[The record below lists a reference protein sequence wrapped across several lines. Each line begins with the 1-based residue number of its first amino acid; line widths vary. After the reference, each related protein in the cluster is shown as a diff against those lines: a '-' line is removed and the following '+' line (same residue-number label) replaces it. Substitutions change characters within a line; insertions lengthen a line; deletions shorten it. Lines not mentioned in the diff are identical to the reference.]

1 VKEAA
6 MFRLQSF
13 VEGLRSLFRKERVER
28 EMDEELHGYLDAHV
42 KEKMRSG
49 MSYEQALRAARVEMG
64 SMDAVKEEIRS
75 VGWEAT
81 VATLWQD
88 LRYGLR
94 QLKRNPGFTAAVVLT
109 LALSIGANT
118 AVFTLV
124 NAVMFKM
131 LPVRAPQQLVL
142 LCWWKPSKSPDVT
155 LSGYGLTDA
164 RGREVRASFAF
175 PFVEQL
181 RAQRQ
186 VFSSAFGFV
195 PLGFGRESLNAS
207 VDGQASMVD
216 GAMVTGG
223 YFSGLGVLPVLGRMI
238 TDSDVS
244 ESAPRA
250 AVISYS
256 YWTRQLGR
264 APSAVG
270 KTIFVNGVAFTVVG
284 VAPPEFFG
292 VQPGHAPDIWIP
304 LIQEARIGPW
314 GTTRQYG
321 REMWTRPDWWWVN
334 VVARLQPGVT
344 EQQALVAAQVPF
356 LRSVEAAAKTPFK
369 PSEAPQ
375 VEFLPA
381 SRGLDTLRWDYS
393 QPLLVLMTVVGLVL
407 LIACANI
414 ATLLLARAAARGREM
429 GVRLTLGAS
438 RFRLIRQLITESVLL
453 SVIGGAAG
461 FLLAHWGSR
470 LLLLLMSGGVQT
482 VGLETGPDLAVL
494 GFSAGVSV
502 LTGILFGLAPAM
514 RSTRIDVAS
523 SLKETGR
530 SLTGAGGRLR
540 LGKVL
545 VVLQVGLSLLL
556 LVAAGLFV
564 RTLTNLEKQD
574 LGFNPNSLLVFTL
587 DPTKS
592 GYEGQHV
599 VDLLEKVRARLRYLP
614 GVKAVTLSGTGL
626 LTNWGGNWP
635 ISIEGSQPKAGQER
649 DIEAQNVGPDFFRTV
664 DVKVVLGRSIE
675 ERDTASST
683 PVAVVD
689 ENLAHSFF
697 GDSNPVGR
705 RFSAG
710 DTFDPKKAFEIVGVV
725 KSFKYR
731 SPRSSDSKTAYFPYT
746 QAQGGVGTMHFEVRS
761 AGDPLALTAAAR
773 AAIREID
780 PNLALAEVK
789 TQTQMM
795 AEALTQERLL
805 AKLCAFFGAL
815 ALALA
820 AIGLYGLMAYS
831 VSRRTHEI
839 GIRMALG
846 AHRRQVLYMVLQQS
860 LVLVA
865 AGTVIGLVAAFA
877 TTRLI
882 ASELYGL
889 KPTDPLTLASAAFFM
904 LAVGAFAAYLP
915 ARRATKVDPTVAL
928 RYE

>member
-1 VKEAA
+1 
-6 MFRLQSF
+6 
-13 VEGLRSLFRKERVER
+13 
-28 EMDEELHGYLDAHV
+28 
-42 KEKMRSG
+42 
-49 MSYEQALRAARVEMG
+49 
-64 SMDAVKEEIRS
+64 
-75 VGWEAT
+75 
-81 VATLWQD
+81 
-88 LRYGLR
+88 
-94 QLKRNPGFTAAVVLT
+94 VL
-109 LALSIGANT
+109 
-118 AVFTLV
+118 
-124 NAVMFKM
+124 
-131 LPVRAPQQLVL
+131 
-142 LCWWKPSKSPDVT
+142 
-155 LSGYGLTDA
+155 
-164 RGREVRASFAF
+164 
-175 PFVEQL
+175 
-181 RAQRQ
+181 
-186 VFSSAFGFV
+186 
-195 PLGFGRESLNAS
+195 
-207 VDGQASMVD
+207 
-216 GAMVTGG
+216 
-223 YFSGLGVLPVLGRMI
+223 
-238 TDSDVS
+238 
-244 ESAPRA
+244 
-250 AVISYS
+250 
-256 YWTRQLGR
+256 
-264 APSAVG
+264 
-270 KTIFVNGVAFTVVG
+270 
-284 VAPPEFFG
+284 
-292 VQPGHAPDIWIP
+292 
-304 LIQEARIGPW
+304 
-314 GTTRQYG
+314 
-321 REMWTRPDWWWVN
+321 
-334 VVARLQPGVT
+334 
-344 EQQALVAAQVPF
+344 
-356 LRSVEAAAKTPFK
+356 
-369 PSEAPQ
+369 
-375 VEFLPA
+375 
-381 SRGLDTLRWDYS
+381 
-393 QPLLVLMTVVGLVL
+393 
-407 LIACANI
+407 
-414 ATLLLARAAARGREM
+414 
-429 GVRLTLGAS
+429 
-438 RFRLIRQLITESVLL
+438 
-453 SVIGGAAG
+453 GGAAG

-482 VGLETGPDLAVL
+482 VGLEISPDLAVL

-523 SLKETGR
+523 SLKETASR
-530 SLTGAGGRLR
+530 LTGVGGRLR
-540 LGKVL
+540 LGKAL

-574 LGFNPNSLLVFTL
+574 LGFNPNNLLVFTL

-592 GYEGQHV
+592 GYEGQQAL
-599 VDLLEKVRARLRYLP
+599 DLLEKVRARLRYLP

-626 LTNWGGNWP
+626 LTSWGGDW
-635 ISIEGSQPKAGQER
+635 SICAEESQMKPGQSR
-649 DIEAQNVGPDFFRTV
+649 RIEAQQVGPDFFRTV
-664 DVKVVLGRSIE
+664 DVKVVLGRGIE
-675 ERDTASST
+675 ERDTANST

-689 ENLAHSFF
+689 ENLAHSFL

-725 KSFKYR
+725 KNFKYR
-731 SPRSSDSKTAYFPYT
+731 SPRSSDVKHAYFPYT
-746 QAQGGVGTMHFEVRS
+746 QAKGGVGTMHFEARS

-865 AGTVIGLVAAFA
+865 AGTVIGLLAAMA

-882 ASELYGL
+882 GSELYGL

-915 ARRATKVDPTVAL
+915 ALRATKVDPTVAL